1 MPKLIKHFDLPMH
14 KKGEPTVD
22 GEEFPYYI
30 SADYPVDTTTR
41 DGLTFVTLT
50 LLAEKV
56 TIGGE
61 AVE

>member
-1 MPKLIKHFDLPMH
+1 MPKIIKHFDLP
-14 KKGEPTVD
+14 KVGAPIVD
-22 GEEFPYYI
+22 GEEFPYYV
-30 SADYPVDTTTR
+30 SGDFPVETTTSR
-41 DGLTFVTLT
+41 GGGVTLVTLT